1 MASNEEAPATAGAAF
16 IPEGE
21 GVPGEKASGQ
31 GSDARASTGGG
42 EGEAEDLEVSILP
55 DGRVQIHARCRPGED
70 PSQCELRVKALVE
83 ALGVPEEAVV
93 REIEGR
99 PE

>member
-1 MASNEEAPATAGAAF
+1 VPADEEAPANAGAAF
-16 IPEGE
+16 IPEDR
-21 GVPGEKASGQ
+21 AT
-31 GSDARASTGGG
+31 SDQPAPAD
-42 EGEAEDLEVSILP
+42 AEDLEVSILP

-93 REIEGR
+93 REIEER
-99 PE
+99 

>member
-1 MASNEEAPATAGAAF
+1 MPAEEEAPADAGAAF
-16 IPEGE
+16 VPE
-21 GVPGEKASGQ
+21 
-31 GSDARASTGGG
+31 DAPAG
-42 EGEAEDLEVSILP
+42 AEDLEVSILP

-93 REIEGR
+93 RKIDET
-99 PE
+99 

>member
-1 MASNEEAPATAGAAF
+1 MPAEEEAPADAGAAF
-16 IPEGE
+16 VPED
-21 GVPGEKASGQ
+21 AS
-31 GSDARASTGGG
+31 
-42 EGEAEDLEVSILP
+42 EDLEVSILP

-93 REIEGR
+93 RQIEEGQ
-99 PE
+99 